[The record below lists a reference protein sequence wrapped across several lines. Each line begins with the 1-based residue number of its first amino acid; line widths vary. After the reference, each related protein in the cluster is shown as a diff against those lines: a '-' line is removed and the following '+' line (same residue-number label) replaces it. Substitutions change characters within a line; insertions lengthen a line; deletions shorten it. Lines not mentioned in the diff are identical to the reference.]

1 MHPIRSMID
10 LDDAKFRQIL
20 DVTVGPQALAPRDIP
35 AVVEL
40 VQLAAAIDLDD
51 EPGEQ
56 TVLQALTARL
66 CAVAGLPPD
75 AVPRL
80 SRIPTD
86 DEERAARLAALV
98 PRLTTTGARDLAFA
112 LSYLVIVADLEL
124 GPVES
129 SLLQQLQRTLGIPA
143 DRAGEVVAA
152 AAAIVTPDDAP
163 DGSDESDGRDR
174 RAPVVAYPC

>member
-1 MHPIRSMID
+1 MID

-20 DVTVGPQALAPRDIP
+20 DVTVGQQALAPRDIP

-51 EPGEQ
+51 ELDDEPGEHA
-56 TVLQALTARL
+56 VLQALTARL

-86 DEERAARLAALV
+86 DEERAARLAAVV

-124 GPVES
+124 APVES
-129 SLLQQLQRTLGIPA
+129 SLLHQLQRALGLPA

-152 AAAIVTPDDAP
+152 AAAIVTPEDTPDAR
-163 DGSDESDGRDR
+163 EGR
-174 RAPVVAYPC
+174 AAVVTYPC